1 MFEWL
6 QTATAGI
13 WPIVWHYSA
22 GIGVTGAALAFAWF
36 SPVFKK
42 TALWVAL
49 GSLIITVSYGIGV
62 SNGSARVRAQW
73 DAALAAEIEQG
84 KKARTDAESAVRPE
98 RPDSG
103 VLRDDPRNRDNWPK

>member
-1 MFEWL
+1 MLDWL
-6 QTATAGI
+6 QSTTAGI

-22 GIGVTGAALAFAWF
+22 GLGLTGAALAFAWF

-49 GSLIITVSYGIGV
+49 GSLIVTTSYGIGV

-73 DAALAAEIEQG
+73 DAASKASVAKS
-84 KKARTDAESAVRPE
+84 KKVRANADSSIGDAT
-98 RPDSG
+98 PDE
-103 VLRDDPRNRDNWPK
+103 LRNDPDNRDND